1 MLAKNIREM
10 RKEKGITQKDLA
22 KNEQKGKTGRTK
34 MSFWTAFKLSLRN
47 LATKKGRTVLT
58 TFAGSIGIIGIALI
72 LAVSQGTS
80 SYINYVQE
88 STLSAYPITLEEE
101 SVDLT
106 ALMESFM
113 NVGKGETTHDKDAIY
128 KDQVI
133 AELVNALAKTET
145 SENDLKS
152 FKIYLENQL
161 KKED

>member
-1 MLAKNIREM
+1 MAC
-10 RKEKGITQKDLA
+10 A
-22 KNEQKGKTGRTK
+22 
-34 MSFWTAFKLSLRN
+34 A
-47 LATKKGRTVLT
+47 KKGRTILT

-101 SVDLT
+101 AVDLT

-113 NVGKGETTHDKDAIY
+113 NVGNGDITHEKDAIY

-133 AELVNALAKTET
+133 GELVNALAKTET
-145 SENDLKS
+145 SEKSKRHQGNEKLFRDNKLKR
-152 FKIYLENQL
+152 ENSY
-161 KKED
+161 KNRKTYSTACG